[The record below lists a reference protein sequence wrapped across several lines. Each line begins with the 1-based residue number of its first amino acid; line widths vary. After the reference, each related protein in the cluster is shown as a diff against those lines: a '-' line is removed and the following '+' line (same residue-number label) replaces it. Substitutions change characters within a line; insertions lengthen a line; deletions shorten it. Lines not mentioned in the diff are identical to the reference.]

1 MKKILSIL
9 ATIAGITYVA
19 AGIGLLAFQGVI
31 KTTMGYG
38 GDYSMDI
45 MNVYPVQNMLE
56 LALLG
61 IPCVVLGVLSMAE
74 TSENKRGVDLLLVIY
89 SSVMLVLGGLLT
101 NVGSIFNNYIV
112 SRTMSVEGM
121 VNMSIVSASFNWI
134 RSLINLSLVFLLL
147 RGALSLGAR
156 TLYQK

>member
-19 AGIGLLAFQGVI
+19 AGIGLLAFQNVV

-38 GDYSMDI
+38 TDCGLNSI
-45 MNVYPVQNMLE
+45 NVYPVGNMLE

-74 TSENKRGVDLLLVIY
+74 TSEHKKGVNLLLIIY
-89 SSVMLVLGGLLT
+89 SSVMLVLAGLLT
-101 NVGSIFNNYIV
+101 NVASFVNNFII
-112 SRTMSVEGM
+112 SRTLGVEGLAN
-121 VNMSIVSASFNWI
+121 VNIVSAAFSWI
-134 RSLINLSLVFLLL
+134 RSLINLSLVLLLL
-147 RGALSLGAR
+147 RGALSLGAE